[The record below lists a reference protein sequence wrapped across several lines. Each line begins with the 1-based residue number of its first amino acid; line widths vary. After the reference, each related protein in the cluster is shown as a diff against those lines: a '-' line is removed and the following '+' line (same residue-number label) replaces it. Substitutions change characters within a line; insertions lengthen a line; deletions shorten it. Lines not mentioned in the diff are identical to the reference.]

1 MLSETCYRA
10 SWLYFS
16 FFLSFFFS
24 LELTFVCFFPMAE
37 GTPSS
42 KCPESCLGNS
52 VIGNTLYFI
61 LSLLWSKIFSEA
73 FGWPSFSLSP
83 LNEVVG
89 QRQLSSL
96 VLCSAVLWV
105 PSEVTDTA
113 ASPSVHRPF
122 EVTSKGLFTKG
133 LQVQGGQIWPIPSL
147 LFNGSNIIS
156 FEQTEAF
163 FYIVDT
169 DPLA

>member
-1 MLSETCYRA
+1 M
-10 SWLYFS
+10 
-16 FFLSFFFS
+16 
-24 LELTFVCFFPMAE
+24 
-37 GTPSS
+37 
-42 KCPESCLGNS
+42 
-52 VIGNTLYFI
+52 
-61 LSLLWSKIFSEA
+61 
-73 FGWPSFSLSP
+73 
-83 LNEVVG
+83 
-89 QRQLSSL
+89 
-96 VLCSAVLWV
+96 
-105 PSEVTDTA
+105 TDTA